1 MEAFFQFAEDFD
13 VLRRTV
19 CCSFVGDFAPDK
31 LLSFHVAVPGLD
43 LCASHHAVHRGSS
56 ARRGRL
62 SSLRRR

>member
-1 MEAFFQFAEDFD
+1 MEAFFQFVEGFD
-13 VLRRTV
+13 TLRKTNY
-19 CCSFVGDFAPDK
+19 CSYVGDFAPDK